1 MENAVEKTVE
11 STYINKKN
19 LLKFIFGSAFGVL
32 MFLVPIPYETSFT
45 TLLDFV
51 KMWLQA
57 LFGGS
62 LIYIVVTL
70 LVVSAVLST

>member
-1 MENAVEKTVE
+1 MGNTTEK
-11 STYINKKN
+11 TYINKKN

-32 MFLVPIPYETSFT
+32 MFLVPIPYESSFT

-70 LVVSAVLST
+70 IVASAVHL